1 MDYINQIVNKMDY
14 NTNSYSAENVCAA
27 AAIYGLDGS
36 AWAWSPTFPELT
48 TYEFPLE
55 GMDGSVKNVTVD
67 EIQAAIKAA
76 EGVRNPTE
84 AGIRLGNEK
93 FMFVTHDDVTG
104 VAQLSKRGGGGAAI
118 CKTVSAVI
126 IALWTKDAPTSTG
139 GVQTAGQT
147 AEQVGAMASYLK
159 EQGY

>member
-1 MDYINQIVNKMDY
+1 MEYINQIVHKMDY
-14 NTNSYSAENVCAA
+14 NTNSYSAENVCTA

-93 FMFVTHDDVTG
+93 FMFVTHDDVSG
-104 VAQLSKRGGGGAAI
+104 VA
-118 CKTVSAVI
+118 
-126 IALWTKDAPTSTG
+126 
-139 GVQTAGQT
+139 
-147 AEQVGAMASYLK
+147 
-159 EQGY
+159 